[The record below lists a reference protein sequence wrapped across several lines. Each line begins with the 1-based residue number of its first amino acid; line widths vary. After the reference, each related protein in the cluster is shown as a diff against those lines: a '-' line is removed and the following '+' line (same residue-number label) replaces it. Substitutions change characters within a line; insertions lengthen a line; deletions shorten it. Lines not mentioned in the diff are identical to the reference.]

1 MELKGKINASQI
13 AQCKFAISGKL
24 TSINCKV
31 GDIIKKGQLLATL
44 NKIELQAYLDRSL
57 KQYDL
62 ERALFDE
69 RQKENLTEYEKR
81 KYQDSLD
88 ISVKN
93 VEIAKTNLEAT
104 DLFSSINGVVVGID
118 QCYSGDNITPGG
130 FGVTIVDPTSFYF
143 QAELPEENLSQI
155 QIGQTAKIT
164 LKAYPEKILEGKV
177 YLLSFSPVK
186 ENIYTLFVSLSLP
199 DPSNL
204 RLSLS
209 GTATIT

>member
-31 GDIIKKGQLLATL
+31 GDIIKKGQLLAAL
-44 NKIELQAYLDRSL
+44 NKTELQAYLDRVL
-57 KQYDL
+57 KVYDL

-69 RQKENLTEYEKR
+69 KQKENLTEYEKR

-104 DLFSSINGVVVGID
+104 DLLSSINGIVIGID
-118 QCYSGDNITPGG
+118 QCYPGDNITPGG
-130 FGVTIVDPTSFYF
+130 FVVTIVDPTSFYF
-143 QAELPEENLSQI
+143 LADLPEEGLSQVNV
-155 QIGQTAKIT
+155 GQSVKVS
-164 LKAYPEKILEGKV
+164 LKAYPDQTLEGKV
-177 YLLSFSPVK
+177 ELIGFTAVK
-186 ENIYTLFVSLSLP
+186 ENQFPITISISSAQF
-199 DPSNL
+199 L
-204 RLSLS
+204 RLGLS
-209 GTATIT
+209 GTATI